1 MNLDEMFTRKDKD
14 GNNLFC
20 RNGNIELKL
29 KNEDDRVRKIGR
41 VYVGDDSGKIIYN
54 KEVEN
59 KNFYRNYYAWGINY
73 EVFRLVD
80 AVIIRNKDT
89 KQKYFIRTAD
99 IDKEFLH
106 FKKTGFEL
114 QVFVHIDNWSAK

>member
-1 MNLDEMFTRKDKD
+1 M
-14 GNNLFC
+14 
-20 RNGNIELKL
+20 
-29 KNEDDRVRKIGR
+29 
-41 VYVGDDSGKIIYN
+41 YVGDDSGKIIYN